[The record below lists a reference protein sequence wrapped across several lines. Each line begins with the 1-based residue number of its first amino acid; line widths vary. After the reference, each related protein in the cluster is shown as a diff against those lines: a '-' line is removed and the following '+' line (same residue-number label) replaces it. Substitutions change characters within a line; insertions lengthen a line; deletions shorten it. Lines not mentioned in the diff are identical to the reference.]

1 MAENIPLALPK
12 YCRRI
17 FLQPMDAA
25 KEPFIVV
32 RHFAAFENGGPVI
45 IIRDNSPL
53 VNMKRQGGTMQSA
66 DRGLFSSILA
76 VLFTGAAVLWSP
88 VGMGADPAGSRPGD
102 ASMTCAQIAQELQP
116 YMQQM
121 SPSITALGQTNEEVM
136 ARSKTRM
143 KEAEAE
149 SAAETAAARA
159 SMLDPTGASSKA
171 LGIQQA
177 QRQKERWKKAEAED
191 KPLNDKYKEQTE
203 QVAKQGMQLKSD
215 ARLQRLMQLAQEKNC
230 H

>member
-1 MAENIPLALPK
+1 MENK
-12 YCRRI
+12 DRG
-17 FLQPMDAA
+17 
-25 KEPFIVV
+25 FIGGI
-32 RHFAAFENGGPVI
+32 FAA
-45 IIRDNSPL
+45 
-53 VNMKRQGGTMQSA
+53 
-66 DRGLFSSILA
+66 SIA
-76 VLFTGAAVLWSP
+76 GAALLWSP

-121 SPSITALGQTNEEVM
+121 SPSITALGQTNDEVM

-143 KEAEAE
+143 KQAEAE

-159 SMLDPTGASSKA
+159 TMLDPTGASSKA

-191 KPLNDKYKEQTE
+191 KPLNDKYKAQTE